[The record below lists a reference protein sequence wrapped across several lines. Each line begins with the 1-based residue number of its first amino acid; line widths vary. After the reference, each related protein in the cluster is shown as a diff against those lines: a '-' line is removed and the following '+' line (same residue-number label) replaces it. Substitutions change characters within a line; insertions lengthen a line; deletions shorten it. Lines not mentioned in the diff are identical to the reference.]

1 MLEERPE
8 GSDRSSLVRSIPG
21 RRHSKCKAQDA
32 RLREPSRDCVGGAEG
47 EVGEESRMRSEKQ
60 GKPDHKGP
68 YSE

>member
-8 GSDRSSLVRSIPG
+8 GSDRSSLVRS

-47 EVGEESRMRSEKQ
+47 AVGEESRMRSERQ